1 MFTQVTNWMTSEDIL
16 QKIAQNTLGFSEDW
30 TYASK
35 ILVGSLM
42 YQNWSSLPNFG
53 NETILEA
60 GSTFFFLQFNLI
72 ASLVHISWSMT
83 TTTLYFTY
91 HEPAY
96 LSCHIILI
104 R

>member
-1 MFTQVTNWMTSEDIL
+1 MFIQVTNWMTSKDIS

-42 YQNWSSLPNFG
+42 YQNWSTLPNFG

-60 GSTFFFLQFNLI
+60 GSTFFFFFCNSI
-72 ASLVHISWSMT
+72 SLLHLCISVGQ
-83 TTTLYFTY
+83 
-91 HEPAY
+91 
-96 LSCHIILI
+96 
-104 R
+104 

>member
-1 MFTQVTNWMTSEDIL
+1 MFTQVTNWMTSKDIS

-42 YQNWSSLPNFG
+42 YQNWSTLPNFG

-60 GSTFFFLQFNLI
+60 GSTFFFFGNSI
-72 ASLVHISWSMT
+72 SLLHLCISVGQ
-83 TTTLYFTY
+83 
-91 HEPAY
+91 
-96 LSCHIILI
+96 
-104 R
+104 

>member
-1 MFTQVTNWMTSEDIL
+1 MFTQVTNWMTSKDIS

-42 YQNWSSLPNFG
+42 YQNWSTLPNFG

-60 GSTFFFLQFNLI
+60 GSTFFFFFAIQSYCFTC
-72 ASLVHISWSMT
+72 AHQLVNDH
-83 TTTLYFTY
+83 Y
-91 HEPAY
+91 HFIFHT
-96 LSCHIILI
+96 S
-104 R
+104 